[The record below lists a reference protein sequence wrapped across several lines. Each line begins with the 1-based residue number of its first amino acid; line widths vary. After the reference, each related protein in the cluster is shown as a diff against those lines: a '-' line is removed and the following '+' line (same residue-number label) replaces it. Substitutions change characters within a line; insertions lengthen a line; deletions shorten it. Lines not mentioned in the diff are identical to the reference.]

1 MTDILDA
8 RVYGDNDLVIRVALS
23 NNIKKVTNLI
33 TVKFESQNG
42 NTFENEFEGRL
53 LFDRKNATSSVRT
66 MRTGDKWII
75 ALRAGDQIVFPD
87 GIDLG
92 TKDIF
97 IHLTNGEMLSIPFEI
112 LLLWGLPY

>member
-53 LFDRKNATSSVRT
+53 LFDRKNATSSVRQ
-66 MRTGDKWII
+66 MDYRSKSGWPNC
-75 ALRAGDQIVFPD
+75 FPWWD
-87 GIDLG
+87 WFG
-92 TKDIF
+92 
-97 IHLTNGEMLSIPFEI
+97 N
-112 LLLWGLPY
+112 